1 MQADSCA
8 RFKETVSDS
17 LWFQWFSPEYDNS
30 VEISEM
36 RNEYLFC
43 RLASVDCCSF
53 LLFLSNSIGDT
64 TLLKIEKELQS
75 PLHDDIDIETCAQN
89 ILSCPIIE
97 NNFKTWLIDKI
108 KQPTKYQ
115 SSLL

>member
-36 RNEYLFC
+36 RNEYLFF

-64 TLLKIEKELQS
+64 TLSKIEKELQS

-89 ILSCPIIE
+89 ILSCPVIE
-97 NNFKTWLIDKI
+97 NNFQTRLIDKMR
-108 KQPTKYQ
+108 QPTKYQ
-115 SSLL
+115 SS